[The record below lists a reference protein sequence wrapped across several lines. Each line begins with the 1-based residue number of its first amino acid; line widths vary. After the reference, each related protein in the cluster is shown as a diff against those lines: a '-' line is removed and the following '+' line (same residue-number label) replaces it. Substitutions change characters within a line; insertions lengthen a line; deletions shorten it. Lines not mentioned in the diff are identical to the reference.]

1 MDQFP
6 NLYDKGAKRLVSLAD
21 RLSED
26 LKQAMKDRDKTR
38 LSVLRMV
45 KSAVKYREI
54 EVLHPL
60 SDDEVTAVLRKEV
73 KQRQDALE
81 TVQGTDRAD
90 FIAALRAELSVLYTY
105 LPASLSEEEIRVI
118 VSEVVAE
125 VGASS
130 RADMG
135 KVMPV
140 VMTRVGSRAEG
151 KTVSRVVQEF
161 LSGL

>member
-1 MDQFP
+1 M
-6 NLYDKGAKRLVSLAD
+6 SLAD

-26 LKQAMKDRDKTR
+26 LKQAMRDRDKTR

-54 EVLHPL
+54 EALHPL

-90 FIAALRAELSVLYTY
+90 FIAALRAELAVLYTY

-118 VSEVVAE
+118 VGEIVAE

-135 KVMPV
+135 RVMPA
-140 VMTRVGSRAEG
+140 VMTRVGARAEG
-151 KTVSRVVQEF
+151 KTVNRVVQEF

>member
-1 MDQFP
+1 MR
-6 NLYDKGAKRLVSLAD
+6 GAKWLVSLAD
-21 RLSED
+21 RLSDD
-26 LKQAMKDRDKTR
+26 LKQAMRERDKTR

-60 SDDEVTAVLRKEV
+60 SDDEVIAVFRKEV
-73 KQRQDALE
+73 KQRQDALDS
-81 TVQGTDRAD
+81 VQGMDRAD
-90 FIAALRAELSVLYTY
+90 FTAALQAELSVLYAY
-105 LPASLSEEEIRVI
+105 LPASLSEAEIRAV
-118 VSEVVAE
+118 VSGVVAE

-135 KVMPV
+135 RVMPV
-140 VMTRVGSRAEG
+140 VMKRVGARAEG
-151 KTVSRVVQEF
+151 KTVNRIVQEI